1 LLDRPVY
8 AQLLL
13 GASFLIASYQDV
25 KNRAVSDLA
34 WIPAV
39 AGTVYIFYYDFTVTT
54 AALELE
60 VARVALVGGI
70 AFAFAFFGG
79 IGEADA
85 IAIAFVAADPYPFSP
100 IPALFAGGAVALA
113 HIGYEYIV
121 GNAKGGQ
128 VIPIEKFLKEQRWI
142 PKALI
147 KDGVKIEVNRDV
159 NLAREEV
166 EAKQSPGAMVE
177 VSYGVPTA
185 AYLGVGYAA
194 FLIYLVVF
202 NLTAFM
208 ALP

>member
-1 LLDRPVY
+1 MY

-13 GASFLIASYQDV
+13 CASFLIASYQDV
-25 KNRAVSDLA
+25 KDRAVSDLV
-34 WIPAV
+34 WIPAI
-39 AGTVYIFYYDFTVTT
+39 AGTAYIFYYDFTVTT
-54 AALELE
+54 ADFQLE
-60 VARVALVGGI
+60 VVRVALIGGI

-85 IAIAFVAADPYPFSP
+85 IAIAFVAADPYPLSP
-100 IPALFAGGAVALA
+100 IPALFAGGAVALV
-113 HIGYEYIV
+113 HIGYEYMV
-121 GNAKGGQ
+121 GNARGGR

-147 KDGVKIEVNRDV
+147 KDGVKTEVNRDV
-159 NLAREEV
+159 NVAREEV

-185 AYLGVGYAA
+185 AYLGLGYAA

-202 NLTAFM
+202 NLAGFM

>member
-1 LLDRPVY
+1 VY

-13 GASFLIASYQDV
+13 CASFLIASYQDV
-25 KNRAVSDLA
+25 KNRAVSDLV
-34 WIPAV
+34 WIPAIV
-39 AGTVYIFYYDFTVTT
+39 GTAYIFYYDLTVAT
-54 AALELE
+54 ADLELE
-60 VARVALVGGI
+60 VVRVALIGGI
-70 AFAFAFFGG
+70 ALAFAFFGG

-85 IAIAFVAADPYPFSP
+85 IAIAFVAADPYPLSP
-100 IPALFAGGAVALA
+100 IPALFAGGAVALV

-128 VIPIEKFLKEQRWI
+128 VIPIERFLKEQRWI

-147 KDGVKIEVNRDV
+147 KDGVRTEVSSDV
-159 NLAREEV
+159 NVAREDV

-185 AYLGVGYAA
+185 AYLGLGYAA

-202 NLTAFM
+202 NLTGFM